1 MSYKLHHIHI
11 LCEDLIGMRD
21 FFVDT
26 LEAKLIEMKQFGGAD
41 GASLNL
47 SGVTVNLRVGQE
59 GEKIAED
66 LDGKGYG
73 YHHVG
78 LEVEDLDAAYQKLTD
93 KGYVF
98 SVPPKDLPG
107 LRIAFFDGPENVT
120 FELLQTM
127 S

>member
-11 LCEDLIGMRD
+11 LCKDLIGMRD

-41 GASLNL
+41 GASLDL
-47 SGVTVNLRVGQE
+47 SGVRVNLRVGQE
-59 GEKIAED
+59 GEKIAD
-66 LDGKGYG
+66 DPDGKIYG

-78 LEVEDLDAAYQKLTD
+78 LDVEDLDAVYKNLTD

-120 FELLQTM
+120 FELMQTV

>member
-11 LCEDLIGMRD
+11 LCKDLITMRD
-21 FFVDT
+21 FFVDN
-26 LEAKLIEMKQFGGAD
+26 LGANLIEMKKFGGAD

-47 SGVTVNLRVGQE
+47 NGVTVNLRVGQE
-59 GEKIAED
+59 GEKIVED
-66 LDGKGYG
+66 ADGKIYG

-78 LEVEDLDAAYQKLTD
+78 LEVEDLDASYNSLKA
-93 KGYVF
+93 KGYKF
-98 SVPPKDLPG
+98 SVPPKELPG

-120 FELLQTM
+120 FELLQPI

>member
-11 LCEDLIGMRD
+11 LCKDLIGMRD

-41 GASLNL
+41 GASMDLN
-47 SGVTVNLRVGQE
+47 GVMVNLRVTQE
-59 GEKIAED
+59 GENVAENI
-66 LDGKGYG
+66 DGKPYG

-78 LEVEDLDAAYQKLTD
+78 LEVEDLDAVYKKLTD
-93 KGYVF
+93 KGFAF

-120 FELLQTM
+120 FELLQPVN
-127 S
+127 

>member
-59 GEKIAED
+59 GEKIAAD
-66 LDGKGYG
+66 PDGKIYG

-78 LEVEDLDAAYQKLTD
+78 LEVEDLDATYKKLTD

-98 SVPPKDLPG
+98 SVLPKDLPG

-120 FELLQTM
+120 FELLQPM
-127 S
+127 G